1 MCWAPP
7 STPVNPSTGRGVQH
21 RGLVWPKVVAKTYG
35 ENDRPSPNIEAVVTE
50 SGGGRPRIVD
60 WPTRMKEVA
69 EFVGLGPAELEVVR
83 ATGPLVLKRGEELT
97 AAVYDHFLKFP
108 QARKFFLNDEGEVD
122 QDRLSKR
129 KHSLLRWLRGSV
141 DFKIDAD

>member
-1 MCWAPP
+1 
-7 STPVNPSTGRGVQH
+7 
-21 RGLVWPKVVAKTYG
+21 
-35 ENDRPSPNIEAVVTE
+35 
-50 SGGGRPRIVD
+50 
-60 WPTRMKEVA
+60 MKEVA
-69 EFVGLGPAELEVVR
+69 EFVGLGPAELEVAR